1 MSSAKAKCLDGDDC
15 QVRVIHLDR
24 VEQARRETVSGKEL
38 NWLASIYKVL
48 GDPSRL
54 KIVMALRNVE
64 MCVCDLAAF
73 LGLTESAISHQL
85 RRFKDLALVR
95 SRREGQVIY
104 YSLDDEHVAKSFA
117 MNEAEMK
124 FLEEGLTAMGLKT
137 IPSQANFIYCD
148 VGMDGASMYDA
159 LLQEGVIVRHIRGSM
174 IRVTI
179 GQPTENRRL
188 LQALEHVLPTL
199 SKSA

>member
-1 MSSAKAKCLDGDDC
+1 MSSKNARCLDGDDC

-24 VEQARRETVSGKEL
+24 VEQARRETVSEKEL

-73 LGLTESAISHQL
+73 LELTESAISHQL
-85 RRFKDLALVR
+85 RRFKDLALVK

-104 YSLDDEHVAKSFA
+104 YSLDDEHVAELL
-117 MNEAEMK
+117 N
-124 FLEEGLTAMGLKT
+124 
-137 IPSQANFIYCD
+137 
-148 VGMDGASMYDA
+148 VG
-159 LLQEGVIVRHIRGSM
+159 
-174 IRVTI
+174 
-179 GQPTENRRL
+179 
-188 LQALEHVLPTL
+188 LEHVTE
-199 SKSA
+199 SRQMTEVRSQRTENNSE

>member
-1 MSSAKAKCLDGDDC
+1 MDVETHCGQYKLDKREQKAYLNICSDIQGESMSSAKAKCLDGDDC

-24 VEQARRETVSGKEL
+24 VERARRETVSGKEL
-38 NWLASIYKVL
+38 TRLSSIYKVL

-85 RRFKDLALVR
+85 RRFKDLALVK

-104 YSLDDEHVAKSFA
+104 YSLDDEHVA
-117 MNEAEMK
+117 E
-124 FLEEGLTAMGLKT
+124 
-137 IPSQANFIYCD
+137 
-148 VGMDGASMYDA
+148 
-159 LLQEGVIVRHIRGSM
+159 LLN
-174 IRVTI
+174 I
-179 GQPTENRRL
+179 G
-188 LQALEHVLPTL
+188 LEHVTE
-199 SKSA
+199 

>member
-1 MSSAKAKCLDGDDC
+1 MRRLKAKCLDGEAC

-24 VEQARRETVSGKEL
+24 VERALRETVSEKEL
-38 NWLASIYKVL
+38 NRLSSIYKVL

-85 RRFKDLALVR
+85 RRLKDLALVK

-104 YSLDDEHVAKSFA
+104 YSLDDEHVA
-117 MNEAEMK
+117 
-124 FLEEGLTAMGLKT
+124 
-137 IPSQANFIYCD
+137 
-148 VGMDGASMYDA
+148 A
-159 LLQEGVIVRHIRGSM
+159 LLSVGIAH
-174 IRVTI
+174 VT
-179 GQPTENRRL
+179 E
-188 LQALEHVLPTL
+188 
-199 SKSA
+199 